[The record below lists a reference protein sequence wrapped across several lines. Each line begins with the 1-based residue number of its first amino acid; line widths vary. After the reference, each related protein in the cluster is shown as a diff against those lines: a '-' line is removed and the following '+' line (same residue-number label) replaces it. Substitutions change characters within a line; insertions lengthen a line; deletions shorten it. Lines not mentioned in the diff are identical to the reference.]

1 MRIGSPLHAFR
12 IPDLSTSFYMDV
24 YSFFKTEN
32 ERSLVL
38 RIINDNIAAA
48 QLNNFLDLLLKAG
61 EIIRVRTAYWRI

>member
-1 MRIGSPLHAFR
+1 MRIGLRLYAFR

-48 QLNNFLDLLLKAG
+48 QLNNFLDLLLRAG
-61 EIIRVRTAYWRI
+61 EIIRV